1 MKEII
6 LASKSQRRKKLLK
19 QIGLMFDTIPSN
31 INENNKVVSEDPI
44 RLVKSLALKK
54 AKNVSK
60 KVHH

>member
-31 INENNKVVSEDPI
+31 IS
-44 RLVKSLALKK
+44 LVKSLALKK

-60 KVHH
+60 KVRH